1 VSHTAEQERLAAV
14 AGRIRAAQSL
24 GRSGTLHRLFDYL
37 LERTLEGET
46 PKEIEIAGD
55 VFGKSGSDLLV
66 DASVRVY
73 VHRLRKKIEEY
84 YAGPGQ
90 ADSEQLTLP
99 KGEYR
104 FQLRNAGADDSSV
117 VAVEGDR
124 DADARASS
132 ALMEPGRQRWLLL
145 VLGLIAG
152 AVLMFAATWALT
164 PRDPLGAVR
173 ASSVWRPMIDSRRA
187 LIVVPGD
194 YYIMGE
200 RDAPTADPA
209 RLVREY
215 EVNSREE
222 LDEWFMREPSLR
234 ERYVDLNLYYL
245 PVSAGYALKT
255 LMPIITPGLG
265 GGRASWLVPSSKL
278 TPNLIKDG
286 DLVYVGLLSGMGLLQ
301 QPVFANSRFAF
312 AGSFDEII
320 DSQTGKVYIAFPP
333 RDPAAA
339 RRNYAYVAKLPGPNG
354 NTIIIVAGTRDPALL
369 QAVEILSTPTT
380 LTQLQDT
387 ARSPYFEALYA
398 VDGVG
403 ESNLRGTLIAV
414 NARSAEGM
422 WDAELEDRSQ

>member
-1 VSHTAEQERLAAV
+1 VSQTVEQERLAAV
-14 AGRIRAAQSL
+14 AERVRASQSL

-37 LERTLEGET
+37 LERTLDGET

-73 VHRLRKKIEEY
+73 VHRLRKKIEDY

-90 ADSEQLTLP
+90 ADSEQLALP

-104 FQLRNAGADDSSV
+104 FQLIKGGSEDAQPAEAEGGAQADTSSGSAGRWPSHWLFLLLGL
-117 VAVEGDR
+117 VAG
-124 DADARASS
+124 
-132 ALMEPGRQRWLLL
+132 GLL
-145 VLGLIAG
+145 VL
-152 AVLMFAATWALT
+152 AAHWAMT
-164 PRDPLGAVR
+164 PRDPLDAVR
-173 ASSVWRPMIDSRRA
+173 ASTVWKPLIDSRRA

-200 RDAPTADPA
+200 RDTPSADPA

-215 EVNSREE
+215 QVNSREE
-222 LDEWFMREPSLR
+222 LDEWFMREPALR
-234 ERYVDLNLYYL
+234 QRYVDLDLYYL

-255 LMPIITPGLG
+255 VMPILTPGLAN
-265 GGRASWLVPSSKL
+265 GRASWLVPSSKV
-278 TPNLIKDG
+278 TPNLLKDG
-286 DLVYVGLLSGMGLLQ
+286 DLVYVGLLSGLGLLQ

-320 DSQTGKVYIAFPP
+320 DSKTGKVYIADPP
-333 RDPAAA
+333 RDPGMA

-354 NTIIIVAGTRDPALL
+354 NTIVIVAGTRDPALL
-369 QAVEILSTPTT
+369 QAVDLLSNPTT
-380 LTQLQDT
+380 LKQLQDT
-387 ARSPYFEALYA
+387 VRSHYFEALYA

-403 ESNLRGTLIAV
+403 ESNLRGTLIA
-414 NARSAEGM
+414 AASRSAEGM
-422 WDAELEDRSQ
+422 WDAELEDGTQ

>member
-1 VSHTAEQERLAAV
+1 VPYTPEQERLVAV
-14 AGRIRAAQSL
+14 AERIRASRSL

-37 LERTLEGET
+37 LERTLDGET

-73 VHRLRKKIEEY
+73 VHRLRKKIDDY

-90 ADSEQLTLP
+90 GDAEQLSLP

-104 FQLRNAGADDSSV
+104 FQLISPGA
-117 VAVEGDR
+117 EGDPAAGTAE
-124 DADARASS
+124 DSAADVPPAPVARRRESWLFLLLG
-132 ALMEPGRQRWLLL
+132 LMTGGAL
-145 VLGLIAG
+145 VLGAI
-152 AVLMFAATWALT
+152 WAMT
-164 PRDPLGAVR
+164 PRDPLDAVR
-173 ASSVWRPMIDSRRA
+173 ASSIWQPLIESRRA

-200 RDAPTADPA
+200 RDAPTGDPA

-215 EVNSREE
+215 QVNSREE

-245 PVSAGYALKT
+245 PVSTGYALKT
-255 LMPIITPGLG
+255 VMPIITPGLA

-278 TPNLIKDG
+278 TPNLLKDG
-286 DLVYVGLLSGMGLLQ
+286 DLVYLGLLSGLGLLQ

-320 DSQTGKVYIAFPP
+320 DSKTGKAYIADSTG
-333 RDPAAA
+333 DPAMA

-354 NTIIIVAGTRDPALL
+354 NTIVIVAGTRDPALL
-369 QAVEILSTPTT
+369 QAVDILSSATT
-380 LTQLQDT
+380 LRQLQDT
-387 ARSPYFEALYA
+387 TRSHYFEALYA

-403 ESNLRGTLIAV
+403 ESNLRGTLIA
-414 NARSAEGM
+414 AAPRSAEGM
-422 WDAELEDRSQ
+422 WDAELEAGLQ

>member
-1 VSHTAEQERLAAV
+1 MPYTPEQERLVAV
-14 AGRIRAAQSL
+14 AERIRASRSL

-37 LERTLEGET
+37 LERTLDGET

-73 VHRLRKKIEEY
+73 VHRLRKKIEDY
-84 YAGPGQ
+84 YADPGQ
-90 ADSEQLTLP
+90 GDAEQLTLP

-104 FQLRNAGADDSSV
+104 FQLTSPGVESVPV
-117 VAVEGDR
+117 VAEEGG
-124 DADARASS
+124 AAEVASLPAIRRRES
-132 ALMEPGRQRWLLL
+132 WLFLLL
-145 VLGLIAG
+145 GLVAGGALVL
-152 AVLMFAATWALT
+152 AAIWAMT
-164 PRDPLGAVR
+164 PRDPLDTVR
-173 ASSVWRPMIDSRRA
+173 ASSVWQPLIESRRA

-200 RDAPTADPA
+200 RDKPDTDPA

-215 EVNSREE
+215 AVNSREE

-234 ERYVDLNLYYL
+234 ERYMDLNLYYL
-245 PVSAGYALKT
+245 PVSTGYALKT
-255 LMPIITPGLG
+255 VMPIITPGLT

-278 TPNLIKDG
+278 TPNLLKDG
-286 DLVYVGLLSGMGLLQ
+286 DLVYLGLLSGLGLLQ

-320 DSQTGKVYIAFPP
+320 DSKTGKVYIADSTG
-333 RDPAAA
+333 DPTLA

-354 NTIIIVAGTRDPALL
+354 NTIVIVAGTRDPALL
-369 QAVEILSTPTT
+369 QAVEILSSPTT
-380 LTQLQDT
+380 LRQLQDT
-387 ARSPYFEALYA
+387 THSRYFEALYA

-403 ESNLRGTLIAV
+403 ESNLRGTLIAAA
-414 NARSAEGM
+414 ARSAEGM
-422 WDAELEDRSQ
+422 WDAELEAGVQ

>member
-1 VSHTAEQERLAAV
+1 MPYTPEQERLVAV
-14 AGRIRAAQSL
+14 AERIRASRSL

-37 LERTLEGET
+37 LERTLDGET

-73 VHRLRKKIEEY
+73 VHRLRKKIEDY
-84 YAGPGQ
+84 YADPGQ
-90 ADSEQLTLP
+90 GDAEQLTLP

-104 FQLRNAGADDSSV
+104 FQLTSPGVESVPV
-117 VAVEGDR
+117 VAEEGG
-124 DADARASS
+124 AAEVASLPAIRRRES
-132 ALMEPGRQRWLLL
+132 WLFLLL
-145 VLGLIAG
+145 GLVAGGALVLT
-152 AVLMFAATWALT
+152 ATWAMT
-164 PRDPLGAVR
+164 PRDPLDTVR
-173 ASSVWRPMIDSRRA
+173 ASSVWQPLIESRRA

-200 RDAPTADPA
+200 RDKPDTDPA

-215 EVNSREE
+215 AVNSREE

-234 ERYVDLNLYYL
+234 ERYMDLNLYYL
-245 PVSAGYALKT
+245 PVSTGYALKT
-255 LMPIITPGLG
+255 VMPIITPGLT

-278 TPNLIKDG
+278 TPNLLKDG
-286 DLVYVGLLSGMGLLQ
+286 DLVYLGLLSGLGLLQ

-320 DSQTGKVYIAFPP
+320 DSKTGKVYIADSTG
-333 RDPAAA
+333 DPTLA

-354 NTIIIVAGTRDPALL
+354 NTIVIVAGTRDPALL
-369 QAVEILSTPTT
+369 QAVEILSSPTT
-380 LTQLQDT
+380 LRQLQDT
-387 ARSPYFEALYA
+387 THSRYFEALYA

-403 ESNLRGTLIAV
+403 ESNLRGTLIAAA
-414 NARSAEGM
+414 ARSAEGM
-422 WDAELEDRSQ
+422 WDAELEAGVQ

>member
-1 VSHTAEQERLAAV
+1 VSQTVEQERLAAV
-14 AGRIRAAQSL
+14 AERVRASQSL

-73 VHRLRKKIEEY
+73 VHRLRRKIEDY

-90 ADSEQLTLP
+90 ADVDQLALP

-104 FQLRNAGADDSSV
+104 FQLIRAGGDGAPSTEADGEGGADVSPLKAGRWPAHWLFLLLGLVAGA
-117 VAVEGDR
+117 
-124 DADARASS
+124 
-132 ALMEPGRQRWLLL
+132 AL
-145 VLGLIAG
+145 V
-152 AVLMFAATWALT
+152 FAAHWAMT
-164 PRDPLGAVR
+164 PRDPLDAVR
-173 ASSVWRPMIDSRRA
+173 ASAVWEPLIESRRA

-200 RDAPTADPA
+200 RDASSADPA

-215 EVNSREE
+215 QVNSREE

-245 PVSAGYALKT
+245 PVSTGYALKT
-255 LMPIITPGLG
+255 VMPIITPGLAK
-265 GGRASWLVPSSKL
+265 GRASWLVPSSKV
-278 TPNLIKDG
+278 TPNLLKDG
-286 DLVYVGLLSGMGLLQ
+286 DLVYVGLLSGLGLLQ

-320 DSQTGKVYIAFPP
+320 DSKTGKVYIADPP
-333 RDPAAA
+333 RDPATA

-354 NTIIIVAGTRDPALL
+354 NTIVIVAGTRDPALL
-369 QAVEILSTPTT
+369 QAVDIVSTPTT
-380 LTQLQDT
+380 LKQLQDT
-387 ARSPYFEALYA
+387 VRSRYFEALYA

-403 ESNLRGTLIAV
+403 ESNLRGTLIA
-414 NARSAEGM
+414 AAPRSAEGM
-422 WDAELEDRSQ
+422 WDAELEAGVQ